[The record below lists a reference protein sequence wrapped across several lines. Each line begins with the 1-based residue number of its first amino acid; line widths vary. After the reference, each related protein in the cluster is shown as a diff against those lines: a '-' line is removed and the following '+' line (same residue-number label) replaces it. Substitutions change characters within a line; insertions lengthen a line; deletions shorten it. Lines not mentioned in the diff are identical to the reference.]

1 MRKIYIILLSLCVLL
16 SCSREEFV
24 DEAPKPKPVNE
35 TPTIPNLIFPA
46 NNQVCTNFKLGFD
59 WEASSDANGDAIA
72 YQIDIA
78 TNDTFE
84 NILFSIT
91 TSETTRAFN
100 LEKGNTYYWRVK
112 AIDSKQS
119 ESEYSVIQAFF
130 TEPDAGVNHVPF
142 SPSVI
147 SPKPGEEVSGNIITL
162 DWDATD
168 TDDDPLLFDVYF
180 GTTNPP
186 VLLAQD
192 ISVSALDVNGSPNTT
207 YYWRVV
213 VKDDKQGVAIGRV
226 WSFRRNNM

>member
-24 DEAPKPKPVNE
+24 DEAPKPEPVNE
-35 TPTIPNLIFPA
+35 NPTIPNLIFPA